1 MYYFV
6 GEKYSYPVFS
16 STSSLGWRAEEL
28 ISSHGKNSVAASCK
42 QLLCSLNR
50 LNFFILHQMTERYA
64 ATFFGSVEFLY
75 LAPDDRKVW
84 LTYRPT
90 NVLIILSLLSLRL
103 C

>member
-6 GEKYSYPVFS
+6 GEKYSYPVFVIYQLPWLES
-16 STSSLGWRAEEL
+16 RRVNFQPWKEFGC
-28 ISSHGKNSVAASCK
+28 ASCK

-84 LTYRPT
+84 LTY
-90 NVLIILSLLSLRL
+90 IGLLTF
-103 C
+103 